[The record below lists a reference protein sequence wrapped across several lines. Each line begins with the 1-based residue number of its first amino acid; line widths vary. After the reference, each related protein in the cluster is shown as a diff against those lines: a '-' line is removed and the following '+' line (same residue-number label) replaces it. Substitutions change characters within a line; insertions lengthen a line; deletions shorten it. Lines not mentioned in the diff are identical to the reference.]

1 MGAHAGPLAGEP
13 RGGCGQPGGRGRY
26 EQQPFLLVRG
36 GGFGRG
42 KRIDAPSSPVDI
54 APTILRHLGLACD
67 GMDGTPLAM
76 E

>member
-1 MGAHAGPLAGEP
+1 
-13 RGGCGQPGGRGRY
+13 
-26 EQQPFLLVRG
+26 VRG

-67 GMDGTPLAM
+67 GMDGTPLAV